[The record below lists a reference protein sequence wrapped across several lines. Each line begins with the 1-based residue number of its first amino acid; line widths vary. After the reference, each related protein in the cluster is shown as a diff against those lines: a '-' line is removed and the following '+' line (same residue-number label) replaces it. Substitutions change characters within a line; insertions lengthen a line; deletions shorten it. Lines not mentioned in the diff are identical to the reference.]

1 MSTPVKI
8 MPPIEVT
15 YAKLTSSNVAETEY
29 GNYAAGTTY
38 ALGNRVI
45 VPATHDVW
53 ESLANANLGNTPAT
67 SPTWWVRVGP
77 TNRMSMFDT
86 SVSSQTTRSGG
97 IDVTVAP
104 GETVDTLALLNV
116 NAASIRVRMTD
127 PTDGVVYDQTTNM
140 IAPISDSSWYMWF
153 FEPIARKDFLLATLP
168 PYGSAAVRVE
178 LNDTA
183 TAACGVMALG
193 LARKIGEGTLAGAR
207 TSIEDYSGKEKD
219 TWGQYQLIERGYSNK
234 ASISTIILNNNVD
247 PVSKLLKTRRAK
259 PTLCIASDQYSNL
272 VLFGLISFDIT
283 IPYATHSVCNLEIE
297 GLL

>member
-1 MSTPVKI
+1 MATPVKI
-8 MPPIEVT
+8 MPPIDVT
-15 YAKLTSSNVAETEY
+15 YAKLTASNVAETEY

-38 ALGNRVI
+38 ALGDRVI

-53 ESLANANLGNTPAT
+53 ESLAASNTGNTPAT

-77 TNRMSMFDT
+77 TNRMAMVDA

-97 IDVTVAP
+97 IDVTVTP

-116 NAASIRVRMTD
+116 NAATIRVRMTD

-183 TAACGVMALG
+183 TAAGGVMALG

-247 PVSKLLKTRRAK
+247 PVSKMLKTRRAK

-272 VLFGLISFDIT
+272 VLFGLVSFEIT
-283 IPYATHSVCNLEIE
+283 IPYSTHSVCNIEVE

>member
-1 MSTPVKI
+1 MTTPVKI
-8 MPPIEVT
+8 MPPIDVS
-15 YAKLTSSNVAETEY
+15 YAKLTASNVAETDY

-38 ALGNRVI
+38 ALGDRVI

-53 ESLANANLGNTPAT
+53 ESLAASNTGNTPAT

-77 TNRMSMFDT
+77 TNRMAMFDT
-86 SVSSQTTRSGG
+86 SVSSQTTKSGG
-97 IDVTVAP
+97 IDVTVTP

-116 NAASIRVRMTD
+116 NAATIRVRMTD
-127 PTDGVVYDQTTNM
+127 PTDGVVYDQTTSM
-140 IAPISDSSWYMWF
+140 IAPISDTSWYMWF
-153 FEPIARKDFLLATLP
+153 FEPIARRDFLVAIMP
-168 PYGSAAVRVE
+168 PYGSASVRVE
-178 LNDTA
+178 LNDTG
-183 TAACGVMALG
+183 TAACGVMAMG

-207 TSIEDYSGKEKD
+207 ASIEDYSGKEKD

-247 PVSKLLKTRRAK
+247 PVSKMLKTLRAK

>member
-1 MSTPVKI
+1 
-8 MPPIEVT
+8 MPPIDIT
-15 YAKLTSSNVAETEY
+15 YARLTASNVAETEY
-29 GNYAAGTTY
+29 GNYAAGTAY
-38 ALGNRVI
+38 ALGDRVI

-53 ESLANANLGNTPAT
+53 ESLANANTGNTPAT

-104 GETVDTLALLNV
+104 GETIDTLALLNI
-116 NAASIRVRMTD
+116 NAASVRVRMTD
-127 PTDGVVYDQTTNM
+127 PVDGVVYDQTTSM
-140 IAPISDSSWYMWF
+140 IAPISESSWYTWF

-183 TAACGVMALG
+183 TVACGVMAMG
-193 LARKIGEGTLAGAR
+193 VARKIGEGALSGAR

-219 TWGQYQLIERGYSNK
+219 TWGQYQIIERGYSNK
-234 ASISTIILNNNVD
+234 ASISTVVMAQMVD
-247 PVSKLLKTRRAK
+247 PVSKLLKARRAK
-259 PTLCIASDQYSNL
+259 PTLCMASDQYSNL

>member
-116 NAASIRVRMTD
+116 NAATIRVRMTD

-247 PVSKLLKTRRAK
+247 PVSKMLKTRRAK

-283 IPYATHSVCNLEIE
+283 IQYAVHSMCNLEIE
-297 GLL
+297 DLI

>member
-1 MSTPVKI
+1 MTTPVKI
-8 MPPIEVT
+8 MPPIDVT
-15 YAKLTSSNVAETEY
+15 YAKLTASNVAETEY

-38 ALGNRVI
+38 ALGDRVI

-53 ESLANANLGNTPAT
+53 ESLAAGNTGHTPAT

-97 IDVTVAP
+97 IDVTVTP
-104 GETVDTLALLNV
+104 GETVDTVALLNV
-116 NAASIRVRMTD
+116 NASSIRVRMTD
-127 PTDGVVYDQTTNM
+127 PVDGVVYDQTTDM
-140 IAPISDSSWYMWF
+140 IDPPSDSDFYAWC
-153 FEPIARKDFLLATLP
+153 FEPISRKDFLVATMP

-178 LNDTA
+178 LIDTG

-207 TSIEDYSGKEKD
+207 TSIDDYSGKEKD
-219 TWGQYQLIERGYSNK
+219 TWGQYQLIERGYSDK
-234 ASISTIILNNNVD
+234 ASISTVVMSQMVD
-247 PVSKLLKTRRAK
+247 PVSKLLKQRRAK

-272 VLFGLISFDIT
+272 VLFGLISFDVT
-283 IPYATHSVCNLEIE
+283 IPYSTHSVCNLEVE

>member
-1 MSTPVKI
+1 MATPVKI
-8 MPPIEVT
+8 MPPIDVT

-38 ALGNRVI
+38 AIGARVI

-53 ESLANANLGNTPAT
+53 ESLANANLGNTPST

-86 SVSSQTTRSGG
+86 SVSSQTTKTGG

-116 NAASIRVRMTD
+116 NASTIRVRMTD
-127 PTDGVVYDQTTNM
+127 PVDGVVYDLTTNM
-140 IAPISDSSWYMWF
+140 IAPISESSWYMWF
-153 FEPIARKDFLLATLP
+153 FEPIARKDFLLATLK

-178 LNDTA
+178 LNDTGA
-183 TAACGVMALG
+183 AACGVMALG

-207 TSIEDYSGKEKD
+207 TSIDDYSGKEKD

-234 ASISTIILNNNVD
+234 ASISTIVMAGMVD
-247 PVSKLLKTRRAK
+247 PVSKLLKARRAK
-259 PTLCIASDQYSNL
+259 PTLCVASDQYSNL

-283 IPYATHSVCNLEIE
+283 IQYALHSVCNLEIE
-297 GLL
+297 DLL

>member
-1 MSTPVKI
+1 MATPVKI
-8 MPPIEVT
+8 MPPIDVT

-29 GNYAAGTTY
+29 GDYAAGTTY
-38 ALGNRVI
+38 VLGDRVI

-53 ESLANANLGNTPAT
+53 ESLAASNTGNTPAT

-77 TNRMSMFDT
+77 TNRMAMVDA

-97 IDVTVAP
+97 IDVTVTP

-116 NAASIRVRMTD
+116 NAATIRVRMTD

-140 IAPISDSSWYMWF
+140 IAPISDSSWYTWF

-247 PVSKLLKTRRAK
+247 PVSKMLKTRRAK

-272 VLFGLISFDIT
+272 VLFGLVSFEIT
-283 IPYATHSVCNLEIE
+283 IPYSTHSVCNIEVE

>member
-1 MSTPVKI
+1 MATPVKI
-8 MPPIEVT
+8 MPPIDIT

-29 GNYAAGTTY
+29 GDYAAGTTY
-38 ALGNRVI
+38 ALGDRVI

-53 ESLANANLGNTPAT
+53 ESLAASNTGNTPAT

-97 IDVTVAP
+97 IDVTVEP

-116 NAASIRVRMTD
+116 NAATIRVRMTD
-127 PTDGVVYDQTTNM
+127 PTDGVVYDQTANM
-140 IAPISDSSWYMWF
+140 IAPISDSSWYVWF

-247 PVSKLLKTRRAK
+247 PVSKMLKARRAK

-283 IPYATHSVCNLEIE
+283 IQYAVHSMCNLEIE
-297 GLL
+297 DLI

>member
-153 FEPIARKDFLLATLP
+153 FEPITRKDFLLATLP

-193 LARKIGEGTLAGAR
+193 LARKIGEGTLSGAR
-207 TSIEDYSGKEKD
+207 TSIDDYSGKEKD

>member
-1 MSTPVKI
+1 MTTPVKI
-8 MPPIEVT
+8 MPPIDVS
-15 YAKLTSSNVAETEY
+15 YAKLTASNVAETEY
-29 GNYAAGTTY
+29 GNYAAGTAY
-38 ALGNRVI
+38 ALGDRVI

-53 ESLANANLGNTPAT
+53 ESLAASNTGNTPAT

-97 IDVTVAP
+97 IDVTVTT

-127 PTDGVVYDQTTNM
+127 PTDGVVYDQTTSM
-140 IAPISDSSWYMWF
+140 IAPISDSSFYMWF
-153 FEPIARKDFLLATLP
+153 FEPIVRKDFLVATLP
-168 PYGSAAVRVE
+168 PYGFAAVRVE

-193 LARKIGEGTLAGAR
+193 LARKIGEGALSGAR
-207 TSIEDYSGKEKD
+207 TSIADYSGKEKD
-219 TWGQYQLIERGYSNK
+219 TWGQYQLIERGYSDK
-234 ASISTIILNNNVD
+234 ASISTIIMAGMVD
-247 PVSKLLKTRRAK
+247 TVSKLLKARRAK
-259 PTLCIASDQYSNL
+259 PTLCLASDQYSNL
-272 VLFGLISFDIT
+272 VLFGLISFEIT
-283 IPYATHSVCNLEIE
+283 IPYSTHSVCNIEVE